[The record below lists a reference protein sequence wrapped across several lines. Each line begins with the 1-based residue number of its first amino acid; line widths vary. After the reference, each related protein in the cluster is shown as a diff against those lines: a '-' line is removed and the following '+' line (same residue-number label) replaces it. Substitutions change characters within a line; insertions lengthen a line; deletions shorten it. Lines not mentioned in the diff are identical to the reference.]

1 MRISMLI
8 TLIALGC
15 GGDDDVSQDIDAKD
29 ADCTW
34 YSDADGD
41 TYANPFELVL
51 NTVPTPLHLIHSVR
65 TACPQLILLVS

>member
-1 MRISMLI
+1 MLI

-34 YSDADGD
+34 YTDADGD
-41 TYANPFELVL
+41 TYANPFE
-51 NTVPTPLHLIHSVR
+51 SVQEPCGDGALR
-65 TACPQLILLVS
+65 GPWPRRMASGTAMMTTLR